1 MEVNVEINVN
11 GWTHTIQS
19 VMQSVSLSVF
29 YTINQPAILSAWLYA
44 EAEVSERSTSDESIN
59 IVSF

>member
-11 GWTHTIQS
+11 GWTHTI
-19 VMQSVSLSVF
+19 QSVSLSVF